1 MDSAGFVLWLA
12 DAEYVSPVGSDIEWH
27 EVPVDLEDDG
37 VGVVGSDGRGSGCWF
52 PARGGRTAVAS
63 KLITISN

>member
-1 MDSAGFVLWLA
+1 MKNTFDVSILEEDLDSAGFVLWLA

-37 VGVVGSDGRGSGCWF
+37 VGVVGSDGRGSG
-52 PARGGRTAVAS
+52 
-63 KLITISN
+63 

>member
-12 DAEYVSPVGSDIEWH
+12 DAEYVSPVSRDIEWH

-37 VGVVGSDGRGSGCWF
+37 VGVVGSDGRGSGGRF
-52 PARGGRTAVAS
+52 PTRARRTAVAS